1 MSRSANQKLKLLYIA
16 EYLLS
21 HSDEAHPVS
30 TPALISY
37 LASLG
42 ISAERKSIY
51 DDISALQDFGLDIER
66 CGSGRSSGWYA
77 ASQKFELPELKLLVD
92 SVQSA
97 NFISRRKTEA
107 LIRKIESLTSIHQAK
122 TLQRQVI
129 TAKRIKTMNESVF
142 YSIDAIHDAISA
154 DRQIRYRYFDY
165 AADKSKQFRRDGAF
179 YRVSPFALIWDNENY
194 YLLAYDPDAV
204 QLRHYRVDRME
215 SISVLPLPREGHALF
230 QQVDMAIYTRQVFD
244 MFSGQSVEVKL
255 RFHNSLAGAV
265 LDHFGQE
272 VFLIPDGPDCFT
284 LRTRVEVSP
293 RFFAWLCAFGTK
305 ARLLEPVS
313 VVEQLQEHLAGLS
326 RMYQG

>member
-21 HSDEAHPVS
+21 HSDEDHPVS
-30 TPALISY
+30 TPDLIAH
-37 LASLG
+37 LDAQG
-42 ISAERKSIY
+42 ITAERKSIY
-51 DDISALQDFGLDIER
+51 TDIAALQDFGLDIER
-66 CGSGRSSGWYA
+66 WGNGRSSGWYA
-77 ASQKFELPELKLLVD
+77 ASRKFELPELKLLVD

-97 NFISRRKTEA
+97 NFISRRKTDA
-107 LIRKIESLTSIHQAK
+107 LIHKIESLAGIHQAK
-122 TLQRQVI
+122 SLQRQVI

-142 YSIDAIHDAISA
+142 YNIDAIHDGISA
-154 DRQIRYRYFDY
+154 DRQLRYRYFDY

-194 YLLAYDPDAV
+194 YLLAYDPDAA

-215 SISVLPLPREGHALF
+215 SISVIDVPREGHALF
-230 QQVDMAIYTRQVFD
+230 QQVDMAVYTRQVFD
-244 MFSGQSVEVKL
+244 MFSGQPTEVKL

-272 VFLIPDGPDCFT
+272 VFLIPDGSDHFT
-284 LRTRVEVSP
+284 LRTRVAVSP

-305 ARLLEPVS
+305 ARLLEPAG
-313 VVEQLQEHLAGLS
+313 VVQQLQAHLSDLS
-326 RMYQG
+326 RMYEE